1 MQLYAARMHANSLD
15 SRQKPFDDTLLVR
28 LLRSITVLLDEQL
41 QRARLEVTV
50 LGKEGDTTPCLICL
64 HVHNLTCTCKGY
76 RRVGICAH
84 VVAITA
90 LFIPGEYDREYLK
103 TLADKLTTTKRKAH
117 RPKNVVAGNR
127 IQPHG
132 DSEEDEE
139 EEGEGGSDDEE
150 EEEDSREEDYFS
162 EGDD

>member
-1 MQLYAARMHANSLD
+1 MHAHDYHVMIITNPDPSQLGNCAKSSLN
-15 SRQKPFDDTLLVR
+15 PAF
-28 LLRSITVLLDEQL
+28 
-41 QRARLEVTV
+41 
-50 LGKEGDTTPCLICL
+50 
-64 HVHNLTCTCKGY
+64 LTCTCKGY

-84 VVAITA
+84 VVAIIA